1 MEIGNR
7 EGEVSAYCIL
17 AGVRYLLHDYQMAK
31 IYVKKQIFISTEI
44 GYRMQQAET
53 FLAKAR
59 ILQHGKQNKAV
70 ECIEKALSIF
80 STIGDIRGDF
90 EALAQLSYIKASQ
103 SKFQEAESHLHECIA
118 KYEKLR
124 HSLHGNEQFQVSL
137 LDHTGIFPDRKSVV

>member
-70 ECIEKALSIF
+70 ECIEKALSII
-80 STIGDIRGDF
+80 SAIGDIRGDF
-90 EALAQLSYIKASQ
+90 EALLHLSRIKMLQ
-103 SKFQEAESHLHECIA
+103 SKFQEVKSHLYECIA
-118 KYEKLR
+118 KYDKIATFPAR
-124 HSLHGNEQFQVSL
+124 KRAVSSISFRTWWKFSIQ
-137 LDHTGIFPDRKSVV
+137 DA